1 MQVTA
6 TTIIAIGIIVLLALG
21 GIIWLQIFFS
31 KKDNKYLGLILP
43 VITFVYSIAMVMGM
57 ISENPIHSSSF
68 SFIISNLLFANI
80 PTVIL
85 IVIYLYYKNK

>member
-1 MQVTA
+1 MQVTV
-6 TTIIAIGIIVLLALG
+6 TSIIAIIIIFLILG
-21 GIIWLQIFFS
+21 GIIWLQILFS
-31 KKDNKYLGLILP
+31 KKDNKFLGLILP
-43 VITFVYSIAMVMGM
+43 VITFVYAIAIVMGM

-68 SFIISNLLFANI
+68 PFIISNLLFANI

>member
-6 TTIIAIGIIVLLALG
+6 TTIIAIIIILLILG
-21 GIIWLQIFFS
+21 SIIWLQIFFS
-31 KKDNKYLGLILP
+31 KKDNKSLGLMLP
-43 VITFVYSIAMVMGM
+43 VINFVYAIAIVMGM
-57 ISENPIHSSSF
+57 ISGNPIHSSSF